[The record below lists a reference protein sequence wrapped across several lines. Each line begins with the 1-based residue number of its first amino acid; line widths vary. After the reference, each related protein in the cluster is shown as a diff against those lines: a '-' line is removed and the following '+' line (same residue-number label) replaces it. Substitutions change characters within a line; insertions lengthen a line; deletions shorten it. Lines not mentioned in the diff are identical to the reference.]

1 LHITLQKK
9 TTGQLTSGHPESPQ
23 PPDVPQ
29 HMCLAIAGEP
39 DPLTRISMVPLEI
52 LVVMPKA
59 WKKEVFSGP
68 RPVFWAGTVT
78 SHGAMAPA
86 RAAAGT

>member
-1 LHITLQKK
+1 M
-9 TTGQLTSGHPESPQ
+9 
-23 PPDVPQ
+23 D
-29 HMCLAIAGEP
+29 
-39 DPLTRISMVPLEI
+39 PLEI

-78 SHGAMAPA
+78 SQGAIAPA
-86 RAAAGT
+86 RAAAGTFSIEDRHVFSLGKHMAFQS